1 MNLLIAAIIIAILS
15 GSTFGFGSLPAR
27 GGTKVASQ
35 SGVTR
40 AGNLLMGS
48 SSIES
53 AYKWIDK
60 LADSIPVEDK
70 TRVRLHVRGGSVSS
84 AVFRAE
90 MKKELTFYYRCG
102 AKFTTP
108 YQGNFDEAE
117 IIAEGKTASL
127 KRFIGI
133 WLKGV
138 CSPMEVRKPNFQ
150 GPPLVV
156 EVIEGIWEPIKDEFK
171 SGQFLTASEPPAIGT
186 SGGQEV
192 SSRMGSDES
201 V

>member
-1 MNLLIAAIIIAILS
+1 MHAILIIFLITLTGVVS
-15 GSTFGFGSLPAR
+15 FKPQLCRNGGLKCCLREAPTSL
-27 GGTKVASQ
+27 Q
-35 SGVTR
+35 
-40 AGNLLMGS
+40 MGAT
-48 SSIES
+48 IEN
-53 AYKWIDK
+53 AYKTIDEMK
-60 LADSIPVEDK
+60 ESTPSDDK
-70 TRVRLHVRGGSVSS
+70 CRMRLHVRGASVSS

-108 YQGNFDEAE
+108 YQGKDDEAE

-133 WLKGV
+133 WIKGV

-150 GPPLVV
+150 GPPLVI
-156 EVIEGIWEPIKDEFK
+156 EVLEGTWEQIKGEYK
-171 SGQFLTASEPPAIGT
+171 SGEFLVATEPPTIADLRAE
-186 SGGQEV
+186 GQKEA
-192 SSRMGSDES
+192 SSMMGSDES